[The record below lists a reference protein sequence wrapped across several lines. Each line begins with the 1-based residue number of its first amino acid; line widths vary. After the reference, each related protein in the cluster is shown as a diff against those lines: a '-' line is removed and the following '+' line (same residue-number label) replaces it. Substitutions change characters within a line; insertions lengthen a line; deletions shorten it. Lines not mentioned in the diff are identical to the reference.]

1 MRIYEQFEKSLSAKE
16 NADFLKNEYGWG
28 GSYPVIIGAGID
40 EQHDGKGITISK
52 GIGSDKPHI
61 TLSWSQVEKRIGDL
75 IRMDRYLNRKEKEKY
90 PEWLEKQEE
99 RRAELAEQRK
109 NREIL
114 STAPPE
120 PENKEDEPE
129 AQYEYHLGDSVYIG
143 ASQYEILS
151 FDENRVM
158 LYDFDM
164 PLFNKEISR
173 EEFDRKVRENPMN
186 DHLKVSVLPSEEKSV
201 TGENEAQNDT
211 ETVQDFSP
219 KTGYDDAFFID
230 RDNESVTWMYYNPDS
245 NAGGQ
250 YVTNTLSFDEI
261 QQAAREYDS
270 AEDFFDYLGSIAN
283 QELADVGTEWF
294 VDVDREFHR
303 TPDLTDCT
311 SATMEALIE
320 NAERTDMV
328 ATNIGNV
335 PIEDYREIVATQNG
349 FDSYEEMYNEGVRI
363 GNGYDKE
370 PEPIVPAWEQKKKSK
385 VKSFDLH
392 PDIPMAER
400 HNFDLANNQVEEVN
414 KKERFHRNYAAIKVL
429 KDCQNENRFATPDEQ
444 KILSRYVGWGG
455 IPEAFDE
462 RAGAWH
468 TEYAM
473 LKIS

>member
-1 MRIYEQFEKSLSAKE
+1 MRIYEQFEKSISAKE

-75 IRMDRYLNRKEKEKY
+75 IRMDRYLNPKEKEKY

-164 PLFNKEISR
+164 PLFNKELSR

-186 DHLKVSVLPSEEKSV
+186 DHLKVSVLPAEEKTV
-201 TGENEAQNDT
+201 TGENKAQNDT
-211 ETVQDFSP
+211 ETVPDFSP
-219 KTGYDDAFFID
+219 KTVMTTP
-230 RDNESVTWMYYNPDS
+230 SLLT
-245 NAGGQ
+245 
-250 YVTNTLSFDEI
+250 
-261 QQAAREYDS
+261 
-270 AEDFFDYLGSIAN
+270 
-283 QELADVGTEWF
+283 GT
-294 VDVDREFHR
+294 
-303 TPDLTDCT
+303 
-311 SATMEALIE
+311 M
-320 NAERTDMV
+320 
-328 ATNIGNV
+328 
-335 PIEDYREIVATQNG
+335 
-349 FDSYEEMYNEGVRI
+349 
-363 GNGYDKE
+363 
-370 PEPIVPAWEQKKKSK
+370 K
-385 VKSFDLH
+385 V
-392 PDIPMAER
+392 
-400 HNFDLANNQVEEVN
+400 
-414 KKERFHRNYAAIKVL
+414 
-429 KDCQNENRFATPDEQ
+429 
-444 KILSRYVGWGG
+444 
-455 IPEAFDE
+455 
-462 RAGAWH
+462 
-468 TEYAM
+468 
-473 LKIS
+473 